1 MCDQHSL
8 GDMAEHL
15 HATTGL
21 TRREFG
27 AAAAA
32 VAAYAALPRVAN
44 AAEVKSSDVVIKTP
58 DGEAEAFFV
67 APSGG
72 KSPAVLIWVDAF
84 GLRPAFRQMAT
95 RLAESGYAVL
105 VPNPY
110 YRVTKVPAL
119 PEGLDFGKPDDRA
132 KIMAL
137 MSKLTPETNVT
148 DAKAF
153 VAWLDAR
160 PEVDAGKKMATT
172 GYCMGGA
179 MVMRTAATLPNRI
192 GAGATFH
199 GGGLAT
205 KNPNS
210 PHLLIPQMKASYLI
224 AIAANDDKADP
235 EAKNTLRAAF
245 DAAKLK
251 AEIEVYTGAAHG
263 WCPPD
268 QAVYHKE
275 QAEKAWARQLA
286 LFKTALV

>member
-8 GDMAEHL
+8 DDMADHL
-15 HATTGL
+15 RATTGV

-27 AAAAA
+27 SAAASLAA
-32 VAAYAALPRVAN
+32 FAAMPRIAN
-44 AAEVKSSDVVIKTP
+44 AADVKGSDVVVKTP
-58 DGEAEAFFV
+58 DGEAEAYFV
-67 APSGG
+67 APASG
-72 KSPAVLIWVDAF
+72 KHPAVLIWVDAF
-84 GLRPAFRQMAT
+84 GLRPSFKQMAN

-110 YRVTKVPAL
+110 YRTNKVPAL
-119 PEGLDFGKPDDRA
+119 PEGLNFANPDDRA

-160 PEVDAGKKMATT
+160 PEVDTKKKMATS
-172 GYCMGGA
+172 GYCMGGP
-179 MVMRTAATLPNRI
+179 MTMRTAAELPERI
-192 GAGATFH
+192 GAAASFH

-210 PHLLIPQMKASYLI
+210 PHLLVPQMKASYLF
-224 AIAANDDKADP
+224 AVAENDDKADP
-235 EAKNTLRAAF
+235 EAKNLLRQAF

-251 AEIEVYTGAAHG
+251 AEIEVYPAQHG

-268 QAVYHKE
+268 SAVYNKE

-286 LFKTALV
+286 LFKTALA